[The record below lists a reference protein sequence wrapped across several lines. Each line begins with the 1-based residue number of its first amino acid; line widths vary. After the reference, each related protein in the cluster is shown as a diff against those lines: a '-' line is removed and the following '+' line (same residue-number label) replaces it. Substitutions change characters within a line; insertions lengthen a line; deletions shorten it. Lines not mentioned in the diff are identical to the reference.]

1 MNRRSNSN
9 SSEQPKKRNNWVTAG
24 IAAMAY
30 LQDFKEITKGDSTF
44 MVCDF
49 KVLENTSKGRFYH
62 RFSCYVIGEEA
73 QDLLWDLEQDLDEK
87 REILMGVLMRGMT
100 PSIFQHQKGDRTGQ
114 TDVSFQSNL
123 MYIDWIRVDKEEIY
137 KVRPE
142 ERQDDQCLSIP
153 QYSDNRRNDNDS
165 GHGRG
170 DDQHYEEEPR
180 EPRQGQASRRSSGAQ
195 VSRSSSR
202 NSRGSSSNRRRN

>member
-9 SSEQPKKRNNWVTAG
+9 SSEQPKKRNHWVTAG

-44 MVCDF
+44 MVCDL

-73 QDLLWDLEQDLDEK
+73 QNLLWNLEQDLDEK

-100 PSIFQHQKGDRTGQ
+100 PSIFEHQKGDRTGEY
-114 TDVSFQSNL
+114 DVSFQSNL

-142 ERQDDQCLSIP
+142 DREDDQRLSIP

-180 EPRQGQASRRSSGAQ
+180 EPRQGQASRRSSGTQ

>member
-1 MNRRSNSN
+1 MNRGNNSN
-9 SSEQPKKRNNWVTAG
+9 SSNQPKRRNNWVTAG

-30 LQDFKEITKGDSTF
+30 LQDFKIIKTGDSPF

-73 QDLLWDLEQDLDEK
+73 QNLLWDLEQDVDEK

-123 MYIDWIRVDKEEIY
+123 MYIDWIRVDKDEIY

-142 ERQDDQCLSIP
+142 DREDDQRLSIP
-153 QYSDNRRNDNDS
+153 QYSDNRRNDNNS
-165 GHGRG
+165 GHGRA
-170 DDQHYEEEPR
+170 DNQNYEEEPQ
-180 EPRQGQASRRSSGAQ
+180 EPRREQPSRRSSRAQ
-195 VSRSSSR
+195 TSRSSSR
-202 NSRGSSSNRRRN
+202 NSSGNSSNRHRN

>member
-1 MNRRSNSN
+1 MSRRSNSN
-9 SSEQPKKRNNWVTAG
+9 SSNQPKKQNSWVTAG

-30 LQDFKEITKGDSTF
+30 LQDFKEITKGDNTF
-44 MVCDF
+44 MVCDL

-73 QDLLWDLEQDLDEK
+73 QNLLWDLEQDLDEK
-87 REILMGVLMRGMT
+87 REILLGVLMRGMT
-100 PSIFQHQKGDRTGQ
+100 PSIFEHQKGDLAGQ

-137 KVRPE
+137 KVQPQDRA
-142 ERQDDQCLSIP
+142 DDQCLSIP
-153 QYSDNRRNDNDS
+153 QYSDNRRNDNNS
-165 GHGRG
+165 GHGRV

-180 EPRQGQASRRSSGAQ
+180 RGQTSRRSSGTQA
-195 VSRSSSR
+195 SHASSR
-202 NSRGSSSNRRRN
+202 NSRGNTSSRRRSN